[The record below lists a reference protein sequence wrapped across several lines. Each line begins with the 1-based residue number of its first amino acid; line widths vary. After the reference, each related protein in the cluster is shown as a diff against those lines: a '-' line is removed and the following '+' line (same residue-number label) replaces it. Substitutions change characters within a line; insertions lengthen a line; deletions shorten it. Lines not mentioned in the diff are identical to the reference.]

1 MVKVIWVNK
10 KATILVQKETNWKFY
25 TDGTSSST
33 YRPLKL
39 FFYKKDLANKSMFD
53 WKNFI
58 SEKRVGLSNNADD
71 LVYAW
76 ILDLSG
82 LEEPPIFE
90 DTFKIITF
98 NQREY
103 RVSLVSQTTG
113 EEIEMSLSDF
123 WKFIVKVDLKEWVFQ
138 WTFTFVQKGG
148 VIQIQPINI

>member
-10 KATILVQKETNWKFY
+10 KSTILVQKETNWKFY
-25 TDGTSSST
+25 TDGTNPST

-58 SEKRVGLSNNADD
+58 SEKRVGLSNNSDN

-123 WKFIVKVDLKEWVFQ
+123 WKFIVKVDVKEWVFK
-138 WTFTFVQKGG
+138 WIFTFVQKWG